1 LINISIVQETIVVN
15 PQLKKTKRM
24 KLAAFKEILK
34 TQETI
39 GFELPN
45 GTFVPSHFHVTE
57 VGQIDKKFIDCGG
70 TLRNESLVNFQLWEA
85 NDYDHRLHPE
95 KLVAI
100 IELSEKELGL
110 TNEEIEVE
118 YQGITIGKYGIEFN
132 GKHFCLT
139 NKKTDCL
146 AKDNCGVPEE
156 KTKISMVDLA
166 ASNTCTPGSGCC

>member
-1 LINISIVQETIVVN
+1 M
-15 PQLKKTKRM
+15 QLDTFKT
-24 KLAAFKEILK
+24 ILK
-34 TQETI
+34 TQKTI

-70 TLRNESLVNFQLWEA
+70 TIRKESLVSFQLWEA

-95 KLVAI
+95 KLISI
-100 IELSEKELGL
+100 IELSEKTLGL

-118 YQGITIGKYGIEFN
+118 YQGTTIGKYGLEFN
-132 GKHFCLT
+132 GKYFKLT

-146 AKDNCGVPEE
+146 AKDNCGIPTE
-156 KTKISMVDLA
+156 KTKINLSELT
-166 ASNTCTPGSGCC
+166 STNTCTPGSGCC